1 MAQFTCFANLKEQRE
16 ANKKKFCDVSSSTF
30 RTVQSVA
37 DLGEGLA
44 PTPPPYPSLPILVK
58 KRRNHRRKKSWQGK
72 QNKTAPHPLVQC
84 LDLPLAM

>member
-30 RTVQSVA
+30 RTVQPVA

-44 PTPPPYPSLPILVK
+44 PTPPPPTPPSLFWL
-58 KRRNHRRKKSWQGK
+58 RKEEITEERKAGRAS
-72 QNKTAPHPLVQC
+72 KTK
-84 LDLPLAM
+84 LPPTP